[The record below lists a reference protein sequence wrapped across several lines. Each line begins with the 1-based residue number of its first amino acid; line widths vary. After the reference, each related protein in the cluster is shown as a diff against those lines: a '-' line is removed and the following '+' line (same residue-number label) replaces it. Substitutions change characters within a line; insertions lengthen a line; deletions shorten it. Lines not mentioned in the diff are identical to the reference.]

1 MAVLNEF
8 RSVNSHFGTS
18 LDIVC
23 SGELLRKA
31 LLLDSSEEKKL
42 HEKSGK
48 EDFFG
53 KKQGKRPESPAESQE
68 D

>member
-31 LLLDSSEEKKL
+31 LILDSYEEKKL
-42 HEKSGK
+42 HEKQRK
-48 EDFFG
+48 EDFFE
-53 KKQGKRPESPAESQE
+53 KNRKISPENSAESE
-68 D
+68 RD